1 MFMHGEFITVLIVQ
15 VLIDEFR
22 NSLILTE
29 VIDG

>member
-1 MFMHGEFITVLIVQ
+1 MFLYGEIITVLIVQ